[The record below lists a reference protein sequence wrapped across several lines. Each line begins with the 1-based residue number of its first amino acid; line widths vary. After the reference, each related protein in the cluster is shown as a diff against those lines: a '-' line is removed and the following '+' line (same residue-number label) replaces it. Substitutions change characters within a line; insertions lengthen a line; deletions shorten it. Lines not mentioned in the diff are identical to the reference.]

1 MSKLIIIYIIFKR
14 KYVYNLKKSLD
25 YIAEISISQRHL
37 KTLQV
42 WVSEDSLIV
51 HMENKTTYNLNLN
64 LNLIIDYSN
73 CLSEGR

>member
-51 HMENKTTYNLNLN
+51 HMENKTTYNLNL
-64 LNLIIDYSN
+64 IW
-73 CLSEGR
+73 

>member
-42 WVSEDSLIV
+42 WASEDSLIV

-64 LNLIIDYSN
+64 LIIDYSN